1 MAEDYRTPDRRNQPA
16 KRRVRPP
23 QDSLPAAESPAA
35 PIHAPKSRR
44 LRLPRSWLFWGGA
57 TVIVFSGL
65 GILSA
70 TALLRLPNL
79 PDCPAVFWPTASASL
94 RLYCAQLAAER
105 RTPKDLL
112 RAISLVDALPQDH
125 PLRPEINHN
134 IQQWSTEMLALGE
147 ESFQAGDLKEAIA
160 TAKKIPKDSS
170 VYQQVEP
177 KIGAWEA
184 VWSKAEGIYQ
194 QAEGELKEQNLRQA
208 FQTATQLLGIGNQFW
223 ENTKYRELNDLI
235 TTTRLDS
242 NKIDKAKGLSD
253 QGGLTNL
260 VAAIKLIEE
269 IQPESYLFSR
279 AQDLISKFGRAML
292 DLADAA
298 LDRRDYDQALKITGQ
313 IPDKAKLQN
322 EIRDFNM
329 IAEAH
334 SQAWSG
340 TVPGLEAAIVA
351 VQRIKRDRP
360 LYGKAQ
366 LLISLWQAEIQDV
379 AVLDRAKQL
388 AQPGAAGDL
397 SAAIAAAQRIPY
409 GNPLRQQAE
418 KSIQQWQA
426 QIETAEDQPYL
437 DRAEQMA
444 SSGNLQAAISEASR
458 ISPGRSL
465 YNQAGQRIDEWT
477 SQIQRSQDQPQL
489 DRARQLASSGDL
501 AGAIRVA
508 QQIGTGRALASEA
521 ETEVERWSEQLQQT
535 QDQPRLVQARQL
547 ARQGNREAAIRLAEQ
562 IGSDRALYQEAQA
575 EIQTWRGQNQGED
588 QLTQAYNAARIGS
601 PAMLATAIDMANQVP
616 DDNSAR
622 AEADR
627 MVDQWSYQLL
637 RLAQAQADFN
647 LTDAIGIANQI
658 PANSAAYDAA
668 QRELQAW
675 QQRR

>member
-23 QDSLPAAESPAA
+23 QDSLPAAESPAD
-35 PIHAPKSRR
+35 PIHAPESRR

-313 IPDKAKLQN
+313 IPDKANLQN

-334 SQAWSG
+334 SHAWSG

-397 SAAIAAAQRIPY
+397 SAAISAAQRIPY

-675 QQRR
+675 HQRR